1 MCSLQS
7 RFEIILQR
15 PRQYGEALK
24 MSEAEFKI
32 QTDHLK
38 RALIITIS
46 GEVKGLSGRKFH
58 RTIFQETQ
66 EQDVPIVLDLEG
78 MTYISSMGLR
88 SILLVAK
95 RQQDNKSKFA
105 VCSLSG
111 PIRKIFEIT
120 CFDRIM
126 SVLDSRSEAIAAVT

>member
-1 MCSLQS
+1 
-7 RFEIILQR
+7 
-15 PRQYGEALK
+15 

-32 QTDHLK
+32 QADHLK
-38 RALIITIS
+38 GAMIITIS

-58 RTIFQETQ
+58 RTIFQEIQ

-78 MTYISSMGLR
+78 LTYISSMGLR

-111 PIRKIFEIT
+111 PMRKVFEIT

-126 SVLDSRSEAIAAVT
+126 PVLDSRSEAIATVT